1 MKKTLLTLL
10 VLSLCACN
18 YLFSQDAGFYFGPKA
33 GLTIGM
39 QNWNQSERDPLLSY
53 HGAIFIE
60 SIDIDYRGS
69 LFAQIGYHTRGSSI
83 RVFNI
88 NNGVAFNDGYK
99 FRNASLMLGAKKR
112 IRTSKFSVPY
122 YFFGVRLEYNV
133 SNNLEDIQE
142 RFAQSPSVAFYPTPF
157 FVNNWTYGASIGGG
171 LEFLGSAYVQPTI
184 EFTISPDLSFQ
195 YNSPVIPNV
204 VSPFNGQL
212 ISIPERTIRNVTF
225 EISMV
230 VRFLRE
236 VVYID

>member
-1 MKKTLLTLL
+1 MKKLLLLCVTLLAFSTSKLL
-10 VLSLCACN
+10 
-18 YLFSQDAGFYFGPKA
+18 SQDAGFYFGPKA

-53 HGAIFIE
+53 HGALFME
-60 SIDIDYRGS
+60 SIDTDYRGS

-88 NNGVAFNDGYK
+88 NNGIAFNDGYK
-99 FRNASLMLGAKKR
+99 FRNLSLMLGAKKR
-112 IRTSKFSVPY
+112 IRTEKFSVPY

-142 RFAQSPSVAFYPTPF
+142 RFALSPSVAFYPTPF
-157 FVNNWTYGASIGGG
+157 FVNKWVYGASIGGG
-171 LEFLGSAYVQPTI
+171 IEFLGSAYVQPTI

-225 EISMV
+225 EVSFV

-236 VVYID
+236 VIYID